1 MMTDGADQGI
11 AARSSALQGLP
22 IEIRV
27 CVGHAR
33 AKLGEI
39 LAMQPDGILPLD
51 SRIDDLVQLFVG
63 ERLIATGELVELDGD
78 QAGRLAVRIVGLA
91 GRADDTA

>member
-1 MMTDGADQGI
+1 MTDGSDTFSAP
-11 AARSSALQGLP
+11 RSAALQGLP

-33 AKLGEI
+33 PKLGDM

-51 SRIDDLVQLFVG
+51 SRIDDMVQLFVG
-63 ERLIATGELVELDGD
+63 ERMIATGELVELDGD
-78 QAGRLAVRIVGLA
+78 QAGRLAVRIVELA
-91 GRADDTA
+91 GRADDTP

>member
-1 MMTDGADQGI
+1 MTDGSDTFSAP
-11 AARSSALQGLP
+11 RSAALQGLP

-33 AKLGEI
+33 PKLGDM

-51 SRIDDLVQLFVG
+51 SRIDDMVQLFVG
-63 ERLIATGELVELDGD
+63 ERMIAKGELVELDGD
-78 QAGRLAVRIVGLA
+78 QAGRLAVRIVELA
-91 GRADDTA
+91 GRADDTP